1 MDEKIVE
8 QINILFRDDEKLRNK
23 LLNVDGDAIQQL
35 RSSIYDISPE
45 VVLEYI
51 EQSKIE
57 ELKLLATRNAQIKE
71 LSILLIQEYY
81 KKIVGKHL
89 K

>member
-8 QINILFRDDEKLRNK
+8 QINILFKDDEKLRNK
-23 LLNVDGDAIQQL
+23 LLNGEPSTIQQL
-35 RSSIYDISPE
+35 RSNNYDISPE

-51 EQSKIE
+51 EQERIE

-81 KKIVGKHL
+81 KKTVGKHQ

>member
-81 KKIVGKHL
+81 KKTVGKHQ

>member
-8 QINILFRDDEKLRNK
+8 QINMLFKDDEELRNK

-35 RSSIYDISPE
+35 RSSNYDISPE

-57 ELKLLATRNAQIKE
+57 ELKFLATRNVQIKE

-81 KKIVGKHL
+81 KKTVGKHL